1 MGNNNFL
8 LQKIWGDT
16 LALIGSSGQVP
27 EDVLGYFSG
36 WMERKPEYSFQVSYI
51 LS

>member
-36 WMERKPEYSFQVSYI
+36 SQLAYLDGK
-51 LS
+51 